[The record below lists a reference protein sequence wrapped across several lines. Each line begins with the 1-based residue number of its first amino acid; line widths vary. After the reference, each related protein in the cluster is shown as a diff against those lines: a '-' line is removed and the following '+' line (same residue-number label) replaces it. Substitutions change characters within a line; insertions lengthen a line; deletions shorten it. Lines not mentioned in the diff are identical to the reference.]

1 MELTILIENDLA
13 PGHEDLAA
21 EHGLSFY
28 IRHGG
33 HVFMS
38 DVGMTG
44 KFAENAQRLGCDL
57 GLVEALAIS
66 HHHYDH
72 GGGLGWFFKENDTAT
87 VYLKKAP
94 EADYVVDVHGLP
106 VRYVGLDREVLAVHS
121 EQIAYIDT
129 HCEALPGVHLLTD
142 IPEKYPRP
150 GADQRL
156 KMKQG
161 SKKLPD
167 IFEHEMA
174 MVLVGN
180 AGLVIL
186 TGCAHTGVLN
196 MVAGAQAVFPGQSI
210 QAVIGGFHLMRE
222 DENTVRKVGE
232 TLIEMNVRAVYTG
245 HCTGER
251 STAVLGSVLGDR
263 LHPLGTG
270 AVLSFN

>member
-13 PGHEDLAA
+13 EGHEDLAA

-28 IRHGG
+28 IQHGG
-33 HVFMS
+33 HVCMS

-44 KFAENAQRLGCDL
+44 KFADNAQKLGCDL
-57 GLVEALAIS
+57 GAVEALAVS

-72 GGGLGWFFKENDTAT
+72 GGGLGRFFDENEAAP
-87 VYLKKAP
+87 VYIKKSP
-94 EADYVVDVHGLP
+94 DVDYVVDVHGLP
-106 VRYVGLDREVLAVHS
+106 VRYVGLDRDVLSAHS
-121 EQIAYIDT
+121 ERIISVET
-129 HCEALPGVHLLTD
+129 TCEPLPGVHLLTD

-161 SKKLPD
+161 PKKLPD
-167 IFEHEMA
+167 TFAHEMA
-174 MVLVGN
+174 MVLVGE

-196 MVAGAQAVFPGQSI
+196 MIAGAQAAFPGRAI
-210 QAVIGGFHLMRE
+210 QAVVGGFHLMRE
-222 DENTVRKVGE
+222 DEKTVRTIGE
-232 TLIEMNVRAVYTG
+232 TLLELDVQVVYTG

-251 STAVLGSVLGDR
+251 STGVLAAVLDDR
-263 LHPLGTG
+263 LNPLGTG
-270 AVLSFN
+270 AVLNFD